1 MVSKSV
7 IGFTLVPE
15 ALETLNPNGSSARE
29 PFFCFASPR
38 PVATIVTFKFRLPWI
53 YQWQPE
59 LLKLLPKKTDL
70 LVRELYLSLSFLFYL
85 WQIYLLKHL

>member
-38 PVATIVTFKFRLPWI
+38 PVATIVTFKSPASM
-53 YQWQPE
+53 
-59 LLKLLPKKTDL
+59 DL
-70 LVRELYLSLSFLFYL
+70 SMATPGINKAPSEEN
-85 WQIYLLKHL
+85 